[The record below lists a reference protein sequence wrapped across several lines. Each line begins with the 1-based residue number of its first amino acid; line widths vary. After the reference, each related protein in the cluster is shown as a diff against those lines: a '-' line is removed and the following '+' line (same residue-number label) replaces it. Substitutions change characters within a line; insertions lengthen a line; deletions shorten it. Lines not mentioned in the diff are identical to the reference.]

1 MTAPH
6 STGRGGFEIRGGGY
20 RAEIAAA
27 GAGLRLLDHEGP
39 NGQRALTETWALGS
53 KPPLSAGLVLAPW
66 PNRIRDGHFMFDGI
80 EHQLEITEPAL
91 GNASHGFVRRRNW
104 SLVDHTYERVE
115 LSVDVGLH
123 KGWPYPLQLTIA
135 YAVGADGLT
144 VTHTATNKG
153 ATSSPFGLGMHTF
166 IRAGDF
172 PLDECALHLAAGTRL
187 PIDPARMLPNAYSQA
202 VAGTDYDF
210 RTPRPL
216 AGVQLDTPYS
226 ALDVVDGSGRTQ
238 HELLAPDG
246 TGTALWTNREFPWVQ
261 AFIADPANDKRY
273 PDRGRALALEPMTCP
288 PDAFNSGIDLLVL
301 QPNQS
306 WTGSWG
312 IKAL

>member
-1 MTAPH
+1 M
-6 STGRGGFEIRGGGY
+6 
-20 RAEIAAA
+20 
-27 GAGLRLLDHEGP
+27 
-39 NGQRALTETWALGS
+39 
-53 KPPLSAGLVLAPW
+53 
-66 PNRIRDGHFMFDGI
+66 
-80 EHQLEITEPAL
+80 
-91 GNASHGFVRRRNW
+91 
-104 SLVDHTYERVE
+104 DHTYERVE

-123 KGWPYPLQLTIA
+123 KGWPYPLQLTVA
-135 YAVGADGLT
+135 YEVGADGLT

-210 RTPRPL
+210 RTPRLL
-216 AGVQLDTPYS
+216 AGGAVGHSVQRIGRRRRQWSHATR
-226 ALDVVDGSGRTQ
+226 AAGSGWNG
-238 HELLAPDG
+238 HCPV
-246 TGTALWTNREFPWVQ
+246 TNREFPWIQ
-261 AFIADPANDKRY
+261 AFVADPANDKGY

-301 QPNQS
+301 HPGQT

-312 IKAL
+312 HQGAVIRLSYRGIV

>member
-66 PNRIRDGHFMFDGI
+66 PNRIRDGRFMFDGI

-123 KGWPYPLQLTIA
+123 KGWPYPLQLTVA
-135 YAVGADGLT
+135 YEVGAEGLT

-187 PIDPARMLPNAYSQA
+187 PIDPARMLPNADSQA
-202 VAGTDYDF
+202 VAGTDYAF
-210 RTPRPL
+210 RQPRLVDGEQL
-216 AGVQLDTPYS
+216 ASPVS
-226 ALDVVDGSGRTQ
+226 AMAVVDG
-238 HELLAPDG
+238 D
-246 TGTALWTNREFPWVQ
+246 
-261 AFIADPANDKRY
+261 
-273 PDRGRALALEPMTCP
+273 
-288 PDAFNSGIDLLVL
+288 
-301 QPNQS
+301 
-306 WTGSWG
+306 
-312 IKAL
+312 